1 MSANLAERLLAWFLG
16 RVYRLA
22 FAALAT
28 GFGLLWVCLSLSKA
42 LLVAALLVLGYLV
55 GKWVDEGRPDGG
67 LSSRL
72 RRMLEDQEH

>member
-1 MSANLAERLLAWFLG
+1 MSAGLGERLLAWFLG
-16 RVYRLA
+16 RFHRLA
-22 FAALAT
+22 FGALGG

-42 LLVAALLVLGYLV
+42 LLVAALLVLGYLI

-72 RRMLEDQEH
+72 RRLLDGEE